1 MQGFNTPPQRF
12 TQMDIARRAFEI
24 FLAEGQPLG
33 RDAEHWFL
41 AERELL
47 AEAEARDEVEHTPTA
62 QADTNSS
69 TRPKSRQKTSR

>member
-24 FLAEGQPLG
+24 FLAEGRPLG
-33 RDAEHWFL
+33 RDAEHWFQ

-47 AEAEARDEVEHTPTA
+47 AEAEARDA
-62 QADTNSS
+62 ADHLRAPDTEANS
-69 TRPKSRQKTSR
+69 TRRPKAQQKTSR